1 MKKFLIPTFLI
12 VTCFATFV
20 QAQQPT
26 HTAIP
31 IDARLYE
38 VFDGSYLEKVH
49 TENPFLIQRWN
60 FYLDHAWYITG
71 LPAEKA
77 LAAYPVISVDNLEDI
92 NILLLE
98 KEQHLKRDWERQMV
112 YRIGDSG
119 KALVFHSG
127 KEFNKMLDQHLG
139 R

>member
-1 MKKFLIPTFLI
+1 MKKFLIPAFLF

-20 QAQQPT
+20 HAQPQT
-26 HTAIP
+26 HTANP

-38 VFDGSYLEKVH
+38 VFDGSYLEKVN

-60 FYLDHAWYITG
+60 YYLDHAWYITD

-77 LAAYPVISVDNLEDI
+77 QAGYPIINLENPEHF
-92 NILLLE
+92 NILLVE
-98 KEQHLKRDWERQMV
+98 KEQHLKRDWEKQMI
-112 YRIGDSG
+112 YRIGDSK
-119 KALVFHSG
+119 KALVFYPG
-127 KEFNKMLDQHLG
+127 KEFNERLNEHLG